1 MIEASDFQGVFTP
14 NGVKSR
20 FARLFRDDR
29 AVPAVRY
36 CASTMSKLIAIAV
49 LVAFASPAEAYS
61 SVTTWGCKY
70 SGYYGYSNCRRT
82 YTELPDP
89 VRDPEQERQDALA
102 RKQADEKWDAFCKP
116 KFASDE
122 YGVRR
127 ASYAATGCEFGRSE

>member
-1 MIEASDFQGVFTP
+1 MANAEFCCQTAPGNHDGGPVRREKQAGPDIAILAGHSRFSAEAGTHMIEASDFQGVFTP

-82 YTELPDP
+82 Y
-89 VRDPEQERQDALA
+89 
-102 RKQADEKWDAFCKP
+102 
-116 KFASDE
+116 
-122 YGVRR
+122 
-127 ASYAATGCEFGRSE
+127 